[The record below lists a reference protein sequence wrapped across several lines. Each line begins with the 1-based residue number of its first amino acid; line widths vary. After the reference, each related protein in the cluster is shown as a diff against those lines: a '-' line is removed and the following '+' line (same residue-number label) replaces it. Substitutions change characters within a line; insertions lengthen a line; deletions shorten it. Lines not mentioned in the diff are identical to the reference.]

1 MRLRKR
7 SNIRER
13 KKNSAGER
21 KKAQSC
27 TRGREANWM
36 WRPGGEAKEIPM
48 RTITTK
54 IMWVIMLGVLAGL
67 APVATH
73 AQAETSP
80 DEYRDGGMA
89 TIIPEAS
96 VKPDF
101 EGKFTM
107 PYEVWCH
114 GNRLVPGEY
123 KVMVKTVGAEK
134 MVTLQREGSNV
145 VLHSHPVAPTS
156 VSDVGHSAVML
167 RHGPGP
173 SGHTLEGVY
182 VENLKL
188 VLFLD
193 DSGHTNPFDKIFASM
208 TRLPISAIN

>member
-1 MRLRKR
+1 MRKSMAR
-7 SNIRER
+7 
-13 KKNSAGER
+13 
-21 KKAQSC
+21 
-27 TRGREANWM
+27 
-36 WRPGGEAKEIPM
+36 
-48 RTITTK
+48 
-54 IMWVIMLGVLAGL
+54 IMWIVSLLLLASL
-67 APVATH
+67 APIATH

-89 TIIPEAS
+89 TIIPESA

-134 MVTLQREGSNV
+134 MVTLQRAGSNV

-173 SGHTLEGVY
+173 SSHTLEGVY
-182 VENLKL
+182 VESLKL
-188 VLFLD
+188 VLYLD
-193 DSGHTNPFDKIFASM
+193 DSGHTKPFDKMFASV
-208 TRLPISAIN
+208 TRLPIS

>member
-1 MRLRKR
+1 M
-7 SNIRER
+7 
-13 KKNSAGER
+13 
-21 KKAQSC
+21 
-27 TRGREANWM
+27 TTM
-36 WRPGGEAKEIPM
+36 
-48 RTITTK
+48 TK
-54 IMWVIMLGVLAGL
+54 IVTKTTWVILLVAVAGL
-67 APVATH
+67 APAVTH

-89 TIIPEAS
+89 TIIPEAA

-173 SGHTLEGVY
+173 SSHTLEGVY
-182 VENLKL
+182 VESLKL
-188 VLFLD
+188 VLYLD
-193 DSGHTNPFDKIFASM
+193 DSGHTKPFDKMFASV
-208 TRLPISAIN
+208 TRLPIS

>member
-1 MRLRKR
+1 MKR
-7 SNIRER
+7 SNIRNEMGECPKQKRESKRITDANER
-13 KKNSAGER
+13 NAPDLTLSR
-21 KKAQSC
+21 K
-27 TRGREANWM
+27 
-36 WRPGGEAKEIPM
+36 AKV
-48 RTITTK
+48 TTMTTMTK
-54 IMWVIMLGVLAGL
+54 FMWVVLLVVVAGL
-67 APVATH
+67 APAVTQ

-89 TIIPEAS
+89 TIIPESA

-173 SGHTLEGVY
+173 SSHTLEGVY
-182 VENLKL
+182 VESLKL
-188 VLFLD
+188 VLYLD
-193 DSGHTNPFDKIFASM
+193 DSGHTKPFDKVFASV
-208 TRLPISAIN
+208 TRLPIS

>member
-1 MRLRKR
+1 MRKSMAR
-7 SNIRER
+7 
-13 KKNSAGER
+13 
-21 KKAQSC
+21 
-27 TRGREANWM
+27 
-36 WRPGGEAKEIPM
+36 
-48 RTITTK
+48 
-54 IMWVIMLGVLAGL
+54 IMWIVSLLLLASL
-67 APVATH
+67 APIATH
-73 AQAETSP
+73 AQVETSP

-89 TIIPEAS
+89 TIIPESA

-173 SGHTLEGVY
+173 SSHTLEGVY
-182 VENLKL
+182 VESLKL
-188 VLFLD
+188 VLYLD
-193 DSGHTNPFDKIFASM
+193 DSGHTKPFDKVFASM
-208 TRLPISAIN
+208 TRLPIS

>member
-1 MRLRKR
+1 M
-7 SNIRER
+7 
-13 KKNSAGER
+13 KKSMTGILWIISLLAL
-21 KKAQSC
+21 A
-27 TRGREANWM
+27 
-36 WRPGGEAKEIPM
+36 
-48 RTITTK
+48 
-54 IMWVIMLGVLAGL
+54 VLE
-67 APVATH
+67 PIATQ

-89 TIIPEAS
+89 TIIPES
-96 VKPDF
+96 EVKPDF
-101 EGKFTM
+101 QGTFTM

-123 KVMVKTVGAEK
+123 KVVVKTVGAEK

-173 SGHTLEGVY
+173 SSHTLEGVY
-182 VENLKL
+182 VESLKL

-193 DSGHTNPFDKIFASM
+193 ESGHTKPFDKMFATM
-208 TRLPISAIN
+208 TRLPIS